1 LLRQLGRLRPYLEEL
16 HSTWTLGVKAVGV
29 SWNVLDEAIGTN
41 QGAQIKGPSLNAF
54 VDALEIILGRLDNYN
69 DAEEFRMG
77 TLVTVNTDI
86 ELAERICARVAKAA
100 RILTARRGKKASF
113 EIKDEYDVQDLIHAL
128 FRAFF
133 KYPVTENPL
142 PKAAGAVSTRADLCI
157 EELGLIMEAKFV
169 RAQKDQARIEKEL
182 ATDLIFYSAWEP
194 LKYLFF
200 VVYNSA
206 DLQNAELLDK
216 FSKPQTINAK
226 HFTARVIAV

>member
-1 LLRQLGRLRPYLEEL
+1 
-16 HSTWTLGVKAVGV
+16 
-29 SWNVLDEAIGTN
+29 
-41 QGAQIKGPSLNAF
+41 
-54 VDALEIILGRLDNYN
+54 
-69 DAEEFRMG
+69 
-77 TLVTVNTDI
+77 
-86 ELAERICARVAKAA
+86 
-100 RILTARRGKKASF
+100 
-113 EIKDEYDVQDLIHAL
+113 VQDLIHAL

-133 KYPVTENPL
+133 KYPVAENPL
-142 PKAAGAVSTRADLCI
+142 PKAAGAVSSRADLCV

-206 DLQNAELLDK
+206 DLENAELLDK